1 MDVKYKMVRTREQ
14 VDELLQRCGDAEF
27 EGSTKFPGMSY
38 EQGVLYGLSWMIHDE
53 DVDPIKEE

>member
-1 MDVKYKMVRTREQ
+1 MVRTREQ
-14 VDELLQRCGDAEF
+14 VDDLLQRCGDAEF